1 MWLLSD
7 QEYNQGVLLSL
18 APWITCG
25 NIAMGNIRVL
35 LIEDDILDAEQVLRS
50 SNTVFPRVFDV
61 VHVTR
66 FLDAMD
72 LIKKRSFQVII
83 LDLGLPDNKGL
94 KGVKTLMKLV
104 PSVPVVVLTGIE
116 DDDAAMEA
124 ISLGAQEFLSKN
136 ELAPNSLIR
145 CIRHA
150 IKRKQVSLEGP
161 DQTQNANSLQ
171 LEKLTDLLKNV
182 FFDVTHRVDELKKT
196 ELSTEQSKIVSE
208 IEQITVN
215 SAQSLAEITRERS
228 MFVPLRTNDL

>member
-1 MWLLSD
+1 
-7 QEYNQGVLLSL
+7 
-18 APWITCG
+18 
-25 NIAMGNIRVL
+25 MGNIRVL